1 MVQRTQGDAVSLLWP
16 DAEIVCENTDAIT
29 REEWLALRREGI
41 GGSDAAAALGL
52 SPFATPVSLYLD
64 KTDPQEDV
72 DTERFEWGRRMEEP
86 IAKAFSDKTGIAI
99 TYQPV
104 MLRSLKWKFA
114 LANPDRFVDGG
125 ILECKNVGAHNAREW
140 DDGPPLHYRL
150 QGQHYLAVT
159 GLDVVYFAALIG
171 GSRLVIYE
179 VHRDEGLI
187 ADLIQREEAFWTLA
201 TLRRMPEIDGSDVTK
216 DALSAHFEATD
227 DAIEVGNDFMELVNA
242 HHLAALE
249 VKIAKERL
257 EATDNKIRAVM
268 GDASVA
274 TYEGVVTATWKT
286 QVRKAH
292 EVNEVTFRKLDVKK
306 VKD

>member
-1 MVQRTQGDAVSLLWP
+1 MSLWP
-16 DAEIVCENTDAIT
+16 DAEVICEDTDAIS
-29 REEWLALRREGI
+29 REGWLALRREGI

-64 KTDPQEDV
+64 KTDPQDDV

-99 TYQPV
+99 TYRPV
-104 MLRSLKWKFA
+104 MLRSLKWDFA
-114 LANPDRFVDGG
+114 LANPDRFVENG
-125 ILECKNVGAHNAREW
+125 ILECKNVGAHNAKEW

-179 VHRDEGLI
+179 VHRDDELI
-187 ADLIQREEAFWTLA
+187 ADLVQREEAFWTLV
-201 TLRRMPEIDGSDVTK
+201 TLRRMPEIDGSDVTT
-216 DALSAHFEATD
+216 DALKGHYQENDET
-227 DAIEVGNDFMELVNA
+227 IEVDAEFLELVNA
-242 HHLAALE
+242 HHVAALE

-257 EATDNKIRAVM
+257 DKVDNRIRATM
-268 GDASVA
+268 GEASVA
-274 TYEGVVTATWKT
+274 TFEGRVTATWKT
-286 QVRKAH
+286 QTRKGY
-292 EVNEVTFRKLDVKK
+292 EVADTSFRKLDIKK
-306 VKD
+306 VD